1 MQTLWAMCVKT
12 IHLPQCNKDKLF
24 LECQEGAG
32 GSYVEHVFG
41 VLQARFAI
49 LRNLAHIRSCMHVY
63 YITQHD
69 CGGCNEYF

>member
-1 MQTLWAMCVKT
+1 MFA
-12 IHLPQCNKDKLF
+12 
-24 LECQEGAG
+24 ERQEGARKD
-32 GSYVEHVFG
+32 VERAFG

-69 CGGCNEYF
+69 CGG